1 MKPLS
6 YHLIGV
12 EAHYSCR
19 SGIPLAIEDLALRN
33 GQLNLVA
40 GPNGSGK
47 STLLNVL
54 AFLVQPTQ
62 GIVEF
67 CGKPIAWERAE
78 LRELRR
84 CVTLVHQDPFLFRGS
99 VASNVSYGAKARGI
113 RGCTLQE
120 RVRECLELVGLSGF
134 ELRNAKR
141 LSGGEARRVAL
152 ARAVA
157 CNPEVVLLDEPL
169 AYVDE
174 LSTQIIE
181 RLLVALVDRGVLLV
195 VSTHDT
201 TLGRRLKGRTIRLR
215 EGRLAQH
222 SERPATCAAT
232 SFEGSAYAIV

>member
-1 MKPLS
+1 MKPFS

-12 EAHYSCR
+12 EARYSCR
-19 SGIPLAIEDLALRN
+19 SGIALAIDDLALRN
-33 GQLNLVA
+33 GHLNVVA
-40 GPNGSGK
+40 GLNGSGK

-67 CGKPIAWERAE
+67 SGKLIAWERAE

-99 VASNVSYGAKARGI
+99 VASNVSYGPKARGI
-113 RGCTLQE
+113 RGCALQE
-120 RVRECLELVGLSGF
+120 RVRECLELVGLPGF
-134 ELRNAKR
+134 ESRNAKR

-152 ARAVA
+152 ARALA
-157 CNPEVVLLDEPL
+157 CDPEVVLLDEPL

-174 LSTQIIE
+174 LSTKIIE
-181 RLLVALVDRGVLLV
+181 RLLVALVDRGVLVV
-195 VSTHDT
+195 VSSHDP

-215 EGRLAQH
+215 EGRLVQ
-222 SERPATCAAT
+222 SPERAAT
-232 SFEGSAYAIV
+232 YAAASSESSAYAIV